1 MFRSRFV
8 EISNGFLLVLV
19 LVLAW
24 MPVGARS
31 SVADQAGPVDIE
43 RLRQRVSGYF
53 TAVRSGQ
60 FDQAKQFILP
70 RYRDTSTLGR
80 SRRSR
85 ITGFSLVEVK
95 LEEGNR
101 SAVAEVRLEVMAA
114 IMGGNFPVKKKFR
127 WKKESGEWFF
137 DPADPPKPD
146 AEIFREYYFDK
157 QSAHAN
163 PKPGKTPPPLKVE
176 FEETVYEF
184 EWVLQG
190 DPVQPRFPFRNLTSE
205 DIVVEKIYGP
215 DWLIKDRTEKRL
227 IPAGEAG
234 EIIVD
239 VNTANLRLDIGQD
252 IFVRFEPIKEMVKL
266 RIKGRVFSAK
276 DVAESPSLTEEAAA
290 RKVAQPATP

>member
-19 LVLAW
+19 LAW
-24 MPVGARS
+24 MPEGVRSGA
-31 SVADQAGPVDIE
+31 ADQAGPADIE
-43 RLRQRVSGYF
+43 RLGQRVSGYF

-60 FDQAKQFILP
+60 FDKARQFILP
-70 RYRDTSTLGR
+70 RSRSSSTLGR

-85 ITGFSLVEVK
+85 ITDFSIVEVT

-101 SAVAEVRLEVMAA
+101 SAVAEVRLEVMAP
-114 IMGGNFPVKKKFR
+114 IMAGRFPIVRKFR

-137 DPADPPKPD
+137 DPSDPPTTNTNL
-146 AEIFREYYFDK
+146 FQEYYIQK
-157 QSAHAN
+157 QSARAN
-163 PKPGKTPPPLKVE
+163 PKPGETPAPLKVE

-205 DIVVEKIYGP
+205 DIVVYKIYGP
-215 DWLIKDRTEKRL
+215 DWLIEDRTEKRL

-239 VNTANLRLDIGQD
+239 VNTSNLRLDIGQD
-252 IFVRFEPIKEMVKL
+252 IFVRFEPIKELVKL
-266 RIKGRVFSAK
+266 RIKGRVFTAE
-276 DVAESPSLTEEAAA
+276 DVARSPSLSQEAAA
-290 RKVAQPATP
+290 RKSTPTATP